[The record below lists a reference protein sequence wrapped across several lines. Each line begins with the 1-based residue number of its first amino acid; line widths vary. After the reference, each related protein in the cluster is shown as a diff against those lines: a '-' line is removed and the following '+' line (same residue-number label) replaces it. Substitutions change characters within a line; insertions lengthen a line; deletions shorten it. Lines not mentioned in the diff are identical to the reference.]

1 MITDLEKKIQTKEAK
16 KEKQSASTLIKQEC
30 FYFFSL
36 LFLLL
41 IILEIIWPNIVIAY
55 FNLNL
60 LIILWL
66 ISALI
71 NLTKK

>member
-16 KEKQSASTLIKQEC
+16 KEKQSASALIKQEC